1 MDKFV
6 PGSVLDA
13 MKAKDIRKMITHY
26 MKANLNL
33 APGQKQITPLQA
45 KLHYMKIISELRTFG
60 GKCFMATLVVS
71 IFYVGFIIIN
81 ETFPLMEQDWQRK
94 VAKDANAAICCNVV
108 TPLLRVF
115 YFQGKENRSYVD
127 CWTEVCNFC
136 CDKY

>member
-60 GKCFMATLVVS
+60 GKCFMATLVGK
-71 IFYVGFIIIN
+71 Y
-81 ETFPLMEQDWQRK
+81 
-94 VAKDANAAICCNVV
+94 
-108 TPLLRVF
+108 LLCRV
-115 YFQGKENRSYVD
+115 YYHELDISL
-127 CWTEVCNFC
+127 
-136 CDKY
+136 